1 MRMAIRNLYRQARPF
16 RLLGW
21 SLFAVMLLGAPAQT
35 LSSGQ
40 RLGGLLLALMGVLAL
55 DLLRLV
61 NRSDAPPYALPSDS
75 LVQRLQRVEL
85 LLVPGVLLILRLPLP
100 LVFAVLGALVN
111 ANVALGGGRA
121 LPAVLLSIVF
131 SVLIVAL
138 ATLLDGAGVAGL
150 LESIRQLPGAVGAAH
165 WLPGAFM
172 LLVFTVTL
180 CNVGFCL
187 TQKLDDHRRLWQDR
201 LAALQPFVPHGLAQ
215 RLPAGQR
222 RCWVSVVIIDLV
234 EFTARSSPLPPE
246 LVTMVLDDLLD
257 AVVVRAG
264 RRGGTLDKFMGD
276 GALLF
281 FLPEPSRAAGARSA
295 LCFARELLTDL
306 PGLNSRWSGFGLSE
320 QLQLR
325 VGIAS
330 GYCSVGECGTSDIR
344 AYTIIGACV
353 GLAERLQAASS
364 ADSMALCPLSARLLF
379 EAAAE
384 AADPAGRSPAPLPD
398 CFQIEVEEAEIV
410 EFSATFEALKGFAR
424 MRVFRPS
431 AKVRTPLV

>member
-1 MRMAIRNLYRQARPF
+1 M
-16 RLLGW
+16 
-21 SLFAVMLLGAPAQT
+21 MLLALPAHELGGA
-35 LSSGQ
+35 Q
-40 RLGGLLLALMGVLAL
+40 RLTGLLLAILGAIAL
-55 DLLRLV
+55 DVLWLA
-61 NRSDAPPYALPSDS
+61 NRSHLLSAPLPCDV
-75 LVQRLQRVEL
+75 LVRRLQRVEL
-85 LLVPGVLLILRLPLP
+85 LLIPGLLLILRLPLP

-111 ANVALGGGRA
+111 ANVALGGGQA
-121 LPAVLLSIVF
+121 LPGVLLALAF
-131 SVLIVAL
+131 SVSVVAL
-138 ATLLDGAGVAGL
+138 ALLLDGSGMDGLVA
-150 LESIRQLPGAVGAAH
+150 SVRQLPGAESAES
-165 WLPGAFM
+165 WLPGALM
-172 LLVFTVTL
+172 LLVFTVAL
-180 CNVGFCL
+180 CNVGFRV

-201 LAALQPFVPHGLAQ
+201 LVALQPFVPHGLAL
-215 RLPAGQR
+215 RLPDGQR
-222 RCWVSVVIIDLV
+222 RCWISVLIIDLV

-281 FLPEPSRAAGARSA
+281 FLPEPNRAAGARNA
-295 LCFARELLTDL
+295 LGFARDLLSDIS
-306 PGLNSRWSGFGLSE
+306 GLNNRWSGFGLPQ

-364 ADSMALCPLSARLLF
+364 ADSMALCPLTARLLL
-379 EAAAE
+379 EDPSGIAE
-384 AADPAGRSPAPLPD
+384 APEPRPQQLPD
-398 CFQIEVEEAEIV
+398 SIEVDLEDGGIV